1 MQNEEELVIDGEK
14 SMTKGVKILLGDP
27 KKAILKLSGP
37 MMLGMLLQAVYNI
50 ADGIWV
56 AGLGADQLAAVGL
69 FFPFFM
75 IIVALGAGIG
85 VGGSSAISRR
95 IGERNKKVAE
105 NTAAHTIIFAVG
117 VALVISMAA
126 LPFTGDLFRSL
137 SGNGEVGRLAAD
149 YARILFAGTTVLVF
163 SHIAGAILRG
173 EGAAKKAMYGLALG
187 SCLNIILDP
196 IFIYGLKL
204 GVAGAAWA
212 TVISIA
218 ISAVLFL
225 YWIFIQ
231 KKIYLRITFRGFKLN
246 MGILKEI
253 LSVGFPSSLAQLS
266 MSAAMIVLNIVVI
279 QAGGTDGVAVF
290 TSGWRIVMLGTIPLL
305 GMATGV
311 VAVTG
316 AAFGAK
322 DREKLK
328 TAFLY
333 AVKIGVL
340 IELSIGILVA
350 IFATPVSFI
359 FTYSEEASHI
369 RENLIFFLRIIA
381 IFFPAVPLGM
391 LTSAM
396 FRGIGKGMRSLIVT
410 LLRTILLQ
418 IPITYL
424 LGITFGFG
432 LNGVWIGIVIAN
444 MIAVSVTFFWG
455 RYTVEHVID
464 TEKQKGKITS
474 LLPSA

>member
-1 MQNEEELVIDGEK
+1 MDSDKQ
-14 SMTKGVKILLGDP
+14 MTKGVKILLGDP
-27 KKAILKLSGP
+27 KKAILKLSAP
-37 MMLGMLLQAVYNI
+37 MMLAMLLQAVYNI

-69 FFPFFM
+69 FFPFFI

-85 VGGSSAISRR
+85 VGGSSAVSRR

-105 NTAAHTIIFAVG
+105 NTAAHTFVFAIL
-117 VALVISMAA
+117 VALVISLAA
-126 LPFTGDLFRSL
+126 LPFTGRLFRSL
-137 SGNGEVGRLAAD
+137 SGNGEVGRMAAD
-149 YARILFAGTTVLVF
+149 YARILFAGAAVLVF

-187 SCLNIILDP
+187 SCLNIVLDP
-196 IFIYGLKL
+196 LFIYGFKL
-204 GVAGAAWA
+204 GVVGAAWA
-212 TVISIA
+212 TLISIA
-218 ISAVLFL
+218 VSAFLFS
-225 YWIFIQ
+225 YWLFIQ
-231 KKIYLRITFRGFKLN
+231 KKTYLRITFKDFKPN
-246 MGILKEI
+246 MGILREI

-290 TSGWRIVMLGTIPLL
+290 TSGWRIIMLGTIPLM

-322 DREKLK
+322 DKEKLK

-340 IELSIGILVA
+340 IELAVGILVA
-350 IFATPVSFI
+350 AFAGPISYIFS
-359 FTYSEEASHI
+359 YSRGASRI
-369 RENLIFFLRIIA
+369 QAELILFLRIVA
-381 IFFPAVPLGM
+381 IFCPAVPLGM

-410 LLRTILLQ
+410 ILRTIILQ
-418 IPITYL
+418 VPISYL

-432 LNGVWIGIVIAN
+432 LNGVWTGIVIAN
-444 MIAVSVTFFWG
+444 ILAVSITFYWG
-455 RYTVEHVID
+455 KYTVEHVID
-464 TEKQKGKITS
+464 AEKQKQKIAS
-474 LLPSA
+474 LQHQH

>member
-1 MQNEEELVIDGEK
+1 MDSDK
-14 SMTKGVKILLGDP
+14 HMTKGVKILLGDP
-27 KKAILKLSGP
+27 KKAILKLSAP
-37 MMLGMLLQAVYNI
+37 MMLAMLLQALYNI

-69 FFPFFM
+69 FFPFFI

-85 VGGSSAISRR
+85 VGGSSAVSRR
-95 IGERNKKVAE
+95 IGERNKEVAE
-105 NTAAHTIIFAVG
+105 NTAAHTFVFAIG
-117 VALVISMAA
+117 VALLISMIA
-126 LPFTGDLFRSL
+126 LPFTGRLFRSL
-137 SGNGEVGRLAAD
+137 SGNGEVGRMAAD
-149 YARILFAGTTVLVF
+149 YARILFAGAAVLVF

-187 SCLNIILDP
+187 SCLNIVLDP
-196 IFIYGLKL
+196 LFIYGFKL
-204 GVAGAAWA
+204 GVVGAAWA
-212 TVISIA
+212 TLISIA
-218 ISAVLFL
+218 ISAALFS
-225 YWIFIQ
+225 YWLFIQ
-231 KKIYLRITFRGFKLN
+231 KKIYLRITFRDFRPD

-290 TSGWRIVMLGTIPLL
+290 TSGWRIIMLGTIPLM

-322 DREKLK
+322 DKEKLK

-340 IELSIGILVA
+340 IELAVGILVA
-350 IFATPVSFI
+350 AFAGPVSYI
-359 FTYSEEASHI
+359 FSYSEGASRI
-369 RENLIFFLRIIA
+369 QEQLILFLRIA
-381 IFFPAVPLGM
+381 AVLYPTVPLGM

-396 FRGIGKGMRSLIVT
+396 FRGIGKGTRSLVVT
-410 LLRTILLQ
+410 ILRTIILQ
-418 IPITYL
+418 VPISYL

-432 LNGVWIGIVIAN
+432 LNGVWTGIVIAN
-444 MIAVSVTFFWG
+444 VIAVSITFYWG
-455 RYTVEHVID
+455 KYTVEHVID
-464 TEKQKGKITS
+464 AEKQKKRIAS
-474 LLPSA
+474 LQHQP